1 MTGAASCYAY
11 SNNET
16 SSHTLL
22 RLCPALVGGHRSD
35 TRTAW
40 NRHRKLTKKFRQVI
54 QIRTFSGQN
63 TPPDATSGKPGKR
76 ARRPGHT
83 PLFQPPTAHPAVQA
97 GYSLILAWFVKESKP
112 ARARGSATLLYKRR
126 RSSIGR
132 AAVL

>member
-40 NRHRKLTKKFRQVI
+40 DRHRKLTKKFRQVI

-63 TPPDATSGKPGKR
+63 TPPDATSGKARKTGTEARSHPFVPTPYGKPRCPG
-76 ARRPGHT
+76 GIFT
-83 PLFQPPTAHPAVQA
+83 NS
-97 GYSLILAWFVKESKP
+97 SLV
-112 ARARGSATLLYKRR
+112 R
-126 RSSIGR
+126 
-132 AAVL
+132 